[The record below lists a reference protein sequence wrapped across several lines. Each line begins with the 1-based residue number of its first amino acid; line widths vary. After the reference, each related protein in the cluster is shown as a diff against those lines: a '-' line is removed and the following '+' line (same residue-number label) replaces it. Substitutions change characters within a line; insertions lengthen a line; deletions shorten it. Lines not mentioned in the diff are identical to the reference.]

1 MKNLVAEAGL
11 SDKISVESSGCHA
24 AVGTPISNGT
34 CQQLKMHNIPFDYR
48 TSKQLTKADYQ
59 RCDYIIGM
67 DFGNVR
73 DIKKITGG
81 DPDNKIFLMMDF
93 VNEHRD
99 VDDPY
104 MTDDYAATYNDLIR
118 ACGALLKKIQS

>member
-11 SDKISVESSGCHA
+11 SDKISVESAGCHA

-34 CQQLKMHNIPFDYR
+34 CQQLKIHNIPFEYR
-48 TSKQLTKADYQ
+48 TSRQLTKADYQ
-59 RCDYIIGM
+59 RCDYIIAM
-67 DFGNVR
+67 DFGNLR

-118 ACGALLKKIQS
+118 ACAALLKKIQS